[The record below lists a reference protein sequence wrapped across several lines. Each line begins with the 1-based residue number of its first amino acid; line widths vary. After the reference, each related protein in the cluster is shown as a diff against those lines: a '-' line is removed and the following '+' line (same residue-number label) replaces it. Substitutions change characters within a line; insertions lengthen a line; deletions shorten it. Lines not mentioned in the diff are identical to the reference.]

1 MQTRKKLE
9 MTKPSQPLHK
19 TFETFLSERRYE
31 TGNLP
36 GNLSYKSRTLDK
48 GRMFKVPSAVTLT
61 HQPFRH
67 VDHLEFMNVPEIQD
81 FVRNWQVNL
90 HMVTQRCGIMYGYY
104 IEDPNY
110 EGGYR
115 AVVEGIY
122 EPPQQCID
130 DTAVADEKDD
140 FQPTV
145 DKIADALGLERLGFI
160 FTSLGRDSE
169 HLMTSREVLR
179 AAKMQIAN
187 ETSEHYTKYIL
198 SKFVTCIT
206 HPNLKEGAQPETDVF
221 MVSDQFCGMV
231 RDKLIETNEKEQ
243 TNPKRVK
250 IRKPLPGE
258 LMPDVLEAG
267 KNTTNEFDPDWFVV
281 KVNSGAPVKP
291 KSFFIHSHFPRENR
305 PGAPQLR
312 SDIKKYLSKCSSSEP
327 NWSKLSDFHLLL
339 FLSRTFDVDTA
350 KVICE
355 SVRDR
360 QPVNED
366 LFDMVQAAGNS

>member
-1 MQTRKKLE
+1 

-19 TFETFLSERRYE
+19 TFEAFLSERRYE

-36 GNLSYKSRTLDK
+36 GNLSYKSRTLEK
-48 GRMFKVPSAVTLT
+48 GRMFKVPPAVTLT

-81 FVRNWQVNL
+81 FVRNWQVNH
-90 HMVTQRCGIMYGYY
+90 HMVTQRCGMMYGYY

-130 DTAVADEKDD
+130 DSPVMDEKDD
-140 FQPTV
+140 FLHTV
-145 DKIADALGLERLGFI
+145 DKIAEALGLERVGFI

-169 HLMTSREVLR
+169 HLMTGKEVIR

-187 ETSEHYTKYIL
+187 ETSEHYTKYVL
-198 SKFVTCIT
+198 SKFVTCVT

-231 RDKLIETNEKEQ
+231 RDKLIESNEKEQ

-250 IRKPLPGE
+250 LRKPLPGE
-258 LMPDVLEAG
+258 LLPDVLEAG
-267 KNTTNEFDPDWFVV
+267 KSASNEFDPDWFVV

-305 PGAPQLR
+305 QGTPQLR
-312 SDIKKYLSKCSSSEP
+312 SDIKKYLNKCTQAEP

-339 FLSRTFDVDTA
+339 FLARIFDVETA

-360 QPVNED
+360 TPVNED